1 MPLSDQE
8 RRVLEQLERELFID
22 DPALARRLESGR
34 LPHHV
39 TSPKALNVLAV
50 ILGVALMLL
59 SIPIYPSPWGFLGFV
74 LLGSGI
80 TAHYVQRRKDRKRG

>member
-22 DPALARRLESGR
+22 DPALARRLESGK

-39 TSPKALNVLAV
+39 TAPKVLNVIAV
-50 ILGVALMLL
+50 VLGIALMLL
-59 SIPIYPSPWGFLGFV
+59 GIPIYPSPLGFLGFV
-74 LLGSGI
+74 LVGSGI
-80 TAHYVQRRKDRKRG
+80 TAHYVQRRRDRKRG